1 MANGRAEIEFAY
13 DDGRTR
19 LAHLD
24 QSDPLRI
31 LFPEVANDEPT
42 TGALV
47 TTSGGLVGGDQL
59 AIQVHGAVGTAS
71 RIVGQAAEKVYR
83 STGADVTIEV
93 RLDASEGAWL
103 EWLPQE
109 TILFDSRP
117 PAPPHARSRS
127 APGARLLA
135 GEIIVS
141 RAHGHGR
148 NRDRRSG
155 AHDAWEMYAA
165 SGRLGLG
172 GRRASWRADLPTT
185 LLRAIRRAWMARLR
199 LSRAS
204 SMSATTRVRPTG
216 RSPGTCC
223 PRARA
228 RRPGMCVGATCVGDV
243 LVVRW
248 AGPDDASAPARRL
261 WGILGRVPPSRCRLS
276 RAYAAPL
283 AHVN

>member
-1 MANGRAEIEFAY
+1 VANGRAEIEFAY

-109 TILFDSRP
+109 TILFES
-117 PAPPHARSRS
+117 ARMRRLTR
-127 APGARLLA
+127 AEVGVGARLLA
-135 GEIIVS
+135 GEMIVF
-141 RAHGHGR
+141 GR
-148 NRDRRSG
+148 IAMGESLTDGLVRDAWEIRRSG
-155 AHDAWEMYAA
+155 RLVWSDALHLEGGLDAVLQASAGLDGACAYASLVYVGDDA
-165 SGRLGLG
+165 SDQLAVARELLEELPE
-172 GRRASWRADLPTT
+172 DLHC
-185 LLRAIRRAWMARLR
+185 A
-199 LSRAS
+199 
-204 SMSATTRVRPTG
+204 
-216 RSPGTCC
+216 
-223 PRARA
+223 
-228 RRPGMCVGATCVGDV
+228 ATCVGDV
-243 LVVRW
+243 LIVRW
-248 AGPDDASAPARRL
+248 AGHDSLGLRNAYGEFWSGFRHRVAGYPARMPRL
-261 WGILGRVPPSRCRLS
+261 W
-276 RAYAAPL
+276 
-283 AHVN
+283 HM